1 MEKKTWGRR
10 RTILAA
16 SFLAAAFV
24 VTGGLALQARA
35 QAAQYKLLVANG
47 YQHAFAELATAV
59 SELDAALEKG
69 VYATSPGLFS
79 SLCTQAYGKA
89 MSAQMALGELPYGNI
104 ELEQTAAFL
113 AKAGDYAMYLS
124 RTAASDGDCG
134 SEARESLRAISQG
147 AASLNGMLQSLQSD
161 LNAGVLTLGDL
172 EQAEARLSSAT
183 EDGSPELAG
192 SAFQSV
198 EKEFPE
204 VPTLIYD
211 GPFSDHIAGRTAR
224 MLERRAEVTQDEAR
238 AAAAKFLDLKPEIF
252 DFMAENAGKIPC
264 YCFSAAVDGGEV
276 YVSVSKQGGLVV
288 EVMNSRAVA
297 EAALSR
303 EEAASAA
310 ADFLVR
316 RGYPNMVES
325 YSIDQGN
332 VLTVNFAASQDGVI
346 CYPDLVKV
354 SVALDN
360 GRIVGFESQ
369 GYLMNHQN
377 RALPSPA
384 AGLGKAQD
392 RVSGGLR
399 ILSQRLALIPTAG
412 ENEVLCY
419 EFKCQD
425 EQGGHVLVYV
435 NAQTG
440 QEEKILILLEDESGT
455 LAV

>member
-1 MEKKTWGRR
+1 M
-10 RTILAA
+10 
-16 SFLAAAFV
+16 
-24 VTGGLALQARA
+24 
-35 QAAQYKLLVANG
+35 ANG

-124 RTAASDGDCG
+124 RTAAADGDCG
-134 SEARESLRAISQG
+134 SEARESLRAVARG

-211 GPFSDHIAGRTAR
+211 GPFSDHITGRTAR
-224 MLERRAEVTQDEAR
+224 MLEQRAEVTQDEAR

-276 YVSVSKQGGLVV
+276 YVSVSRQGGLVV

-303 EEAASAA
+303 EEAAATA
-310 ADFLVR
+310 ADFLVK

-354 SVALDN
+354 SVALD
-360 GRIVGFESQ
+360 
-369 GYLMNHQN
+369 
-377 RALPSPA
+377 
-384 AGLGKAQD
+384 
-392 RVSGGLR
+392 
-399 ILSQRLALIPTAG
+399 LSLI
-412 ENEVLCY
+412 
-419 EFKCQD
+419 
-425 EQGGHVLVYV
+425 H
-435 NAQTG
+435 
-440 QEEKILILLEDESGT
+440 I
-455 LAV
+455 